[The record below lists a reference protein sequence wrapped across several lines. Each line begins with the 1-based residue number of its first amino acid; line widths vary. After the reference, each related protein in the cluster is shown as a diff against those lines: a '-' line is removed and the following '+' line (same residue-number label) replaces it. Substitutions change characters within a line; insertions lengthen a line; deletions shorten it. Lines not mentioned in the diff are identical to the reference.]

1 MAGYI
6 RSRLRP
12 DGQGTAGAQPPPGA
26 WSSLCEPVLVLA
38 LSHLEHDDLAAAH
51 LVSRPWRDA
60 ARLSARELRFCRQ
73 PPDTGRI
80 KQVGAAPLKRGS
92 RASRSHYSTLQ
103 VVLPC

>member
-1 MAGYI
+1 MAGFI

-80 KQVGAAPLKRGS
+80 KQVGGGASGASHCSVAAGH
-92 RASRSHYSTLQ
+92 RAHITALYM
-103 VVLPC
+103 